1 MRGFRGVFCLTRPV
15 NPDVLLDNHIGRSAD
30 QDQMFNVI
38 APHENQTP
46 ARINRRCIHDGQPQ
60 VSAPATAD
68 KSASQKLAGNKDQQ
82 KHAENDRGE
91 QNNKRNSRRQ
101 AQAEQIVDP
110 VGHRT
115 PRFDELPGGQ

>member
-15 NPDVLLDNHIGRSAD
+15 NPDVLLDNHIGRPAD
-30 QDQMFNVI
+30 QDQMFDII

-46 ARINRRCIHDGQPQ
+46 TGIHRRCVHDGQPQ
-60 VSAPATAD
+60 MPSPAATD
-68 KSASQKLAGNKDQQ
+68 KGAAQKFAGNKDQQ
-82 KHAENDRGE
+82 QHAKNDCGE
-91 QNNKRNSRRQ
+91 QNNKGNSWRQ

-110 VGHRT
+110 VCHRT